1 MKLVFKQIKSICK
14 AQKNTA
20 HTWQLYAKYG
30 VEVALGTDSVASGET
45 LSIYDEALAALE
57 IQGAGLGWRN
67 IVRYASRG
75 GYKALGMKTPTVHRG
90 DSFSSLSVWQ

>member
-1 MKLVFKQIKSICK
+1 
-14 AQKNTA
+14 
-20 HTWQLYAKYG
+20 
-30 VEVALGTDSVASGET
+30 VASGET

-90 DSFSSLSVWQ
+90 DSFSSLSVWK